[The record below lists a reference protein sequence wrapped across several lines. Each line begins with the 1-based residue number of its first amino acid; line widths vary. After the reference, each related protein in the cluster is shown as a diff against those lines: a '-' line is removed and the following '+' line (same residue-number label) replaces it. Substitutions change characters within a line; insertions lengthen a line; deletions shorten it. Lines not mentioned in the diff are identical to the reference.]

1 MSAYAHPAILVDTQW
16 VAEHLN
22 DSKFRIIEIGYDYN
36 NYTSDHIPGAVGWA

>member
-22 DSKFRIIEIGYDYN
+22 DPKFRIIEIGYDYN